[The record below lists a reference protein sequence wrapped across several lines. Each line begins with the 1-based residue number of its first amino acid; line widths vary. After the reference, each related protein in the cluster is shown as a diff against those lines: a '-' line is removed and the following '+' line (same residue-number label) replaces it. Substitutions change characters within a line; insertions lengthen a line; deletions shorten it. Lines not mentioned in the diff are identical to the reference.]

1 MESEIASAVAERQEQ
16 QRAQLQAQVDAGGAG
31 EEDET
36 VEMREK
42 RAEELEAVREDIRE
56 RRRPEIEVV
65 KRAVANAWIAEM
77 RFARRSDV
85 SGNCAWRQDPA
96 TRLLTSTHPLRRGS
110 GKRGRSS

>member
-1 MESEIASAVAERQEQ
+1 MESEIASAVSERQEQ

-56 RRRPEIEVV
+56 RRKPEIEVV

-85 SGNCAWRQDPA
+85 SGNCAWGRCS
-96 TRLLTSTHPLRRGS
+96 TTLLLTPSDPLRRVS
-110 GKRGRSS
+110 GKRGKSS